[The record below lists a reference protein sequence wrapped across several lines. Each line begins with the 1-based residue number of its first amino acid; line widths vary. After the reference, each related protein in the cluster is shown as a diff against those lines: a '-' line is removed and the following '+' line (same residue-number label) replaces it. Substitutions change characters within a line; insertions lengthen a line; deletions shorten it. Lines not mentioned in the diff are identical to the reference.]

1 MSGSTEPIVPSRDG
15 EGRDRERGS
24 QIKKGRRPGALRAP
38 LCVSLDNSLRGW
50 ASIKDLREVEGDM

>member
-15 EGRDRERGS
+15 RDRML
-24 QIKKGRRPGALRAP
+24 KKEGKKTWSTEGPIV
-38 LCVSLDNSLRGW
+38 CVSLDNSMRGW